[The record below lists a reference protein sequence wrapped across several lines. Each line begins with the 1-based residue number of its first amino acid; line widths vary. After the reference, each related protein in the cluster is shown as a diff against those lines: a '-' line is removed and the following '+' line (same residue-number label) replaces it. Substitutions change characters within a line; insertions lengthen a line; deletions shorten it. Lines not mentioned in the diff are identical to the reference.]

1 MGQNVEPACCHTC
14 RSQPTT
20 RQPARRL
27 TACVLLMGFL
37 IGFLLVASGAQAN
50 VAQAQAQT
58 QRKAGVVLAP
68 TLSEQ
73 SKAWIQASIAHT
85 LTTHTRTRYATRA
98 PLNSVFPPQNDSVPP
113 ATALV
118 ETPTRTPRQR
128 AIQRGLFT
136 TPLAWHHG
144 FGARPLL
151 YRAPGASIPW
161 APRPP
166 NQFSPADRRWLFSP
180 HLWWER

>member
-1 MGQNVEPACCHTC
+1 MGRNVECAYCHTC
-14 RSQPTT
+14 LDHWKALLL
-20 RQPARRL
+20 ARWL
-27 TACVLLMGFL
+27 TACVLLMSL
-37 IGFLLVASGAQAN
+37 IGFLLVAS
-50 VAQAQAQT
+50 VAQAHVTQAQT
-58 QRKAGVVLAP
+58 QRMAGVVLAP
-68 TLSEQ
+68 TLSAQ
-73 SKAWIQASIAHT
+73 RKAWVQASIAHT
-85 LTTHTRTRYATRA
+85 LTTQALTSYATRV
-98 PLNSVFPPQNDSVPP
+98 PLNSVFTPQNDSVPP

-166 NQFSPADRRWLFSP
+166 NQFSPADRQWLLNP
-180 HLWWER
+180 LPWWER

>member
-1 MGQNVEPACCHTC
+1 MGQNVERACCHTC

-27 TACVLLMGFL
+27 AACVLLMGFL

-58 QRKAGVVLAP
+58 QRMAGVVLAP
-68 TLSEQ
+68 TLSAQ
-73 SKAWIQASIAHT
+73 RKAWVQASIAHT
-85 LTTHTRTRYATRA
+85 LTTQALTSYATRV
-98 PLNSVFPPQNDSVPP
+98 PLNSVFTPQNNAARPIIV
-113 ATALV
+113 LI
-118 ETPTRTPRQR
+118 ETPSQVPRQR

-136 TPLAWHHG
+136 LPLGWRQIDG
-144 FGARPLL
+144 VSPLP
-151 YRAPGASIPW
+151 YRAPWSSIPW

-166 NQFSPADRRWLFSP
+166 NQFSPADRQWLLNP
-180 HLWWER
+180 LPWWER